1 MIDIHGLSGVDYNM
15 SRCSPCDLDPHAVAS
30 IFKAYLREREYYQK
44 LFFSKLSVLIS
55 APAFPVPENVLTQKL
70 MPFFDAAIEQE
81 SSNASVV
88 DSDTPQPGMRKDMGL
103 PSSQKPLLQH
113 RPTSSTSSVVSSSS
127 ALLTLNL
134 RKPPSL
140 STFTLPSLNGIRPA
154 SQTLVSNLRSLI
166 AKMPKE
172 NRDLLRTVIELVR
185 ATSEASK
192 LTKMPLGNLLI
203 VFLPSLNINA
213 QLFRVLCEEE
223 RVWTGL
229 VDVSEDEHG
238 SGSEPEA
245 EQEAM
250 DETFD
255 MQRNT
260 VVVDTKRDSDD
271 PRTPKADGEAMS
283 KEEDRDDDEF
293 EEADEHRR
301 WTVVNRPRIAT
312 VYLDSRSQ
320 ASSTSVASSGLASLS
335 QEPSTVEGSMLQDD
349 LSSLSASI
357 RSTRGED
364 TEETLSSSV
373 ESVLTPSTPSAQSSA
388 AYLPLDASDTVKDL
402 SGRNIVCVTNVGPR
416 IQVVEAAPVD
426 FEIGV
431 ERDEGK
437 IRRLAVSNPSPYTSL
452 SAPPPS
458 STMTAYL
465 DKSVPP
471 SPASFHAKRLSIP
484 TLSFPNL
491 TAVGTRSLSSLVG
504 SEPLS
509 PASSP
514 VSGKAQSPSITGSR
528 VKKPSLKLLFTK
540 KSAGSINSGLKY
552 GTTVNGSPGSE
563 QGSAHGSG
571 SSQMIMATGGGSCSS
586 DSSVSTPVSAVTA
599 PGTAM
604 SDSKMSPSMPS
615 ALDASSEG
623 ELSLGQDLGLLKTSS
638 PPGTAKP
645 SKAQKQERVKT
656 MVGQTPIA
664 DWYSTRSAASSVSDL
679 TFSGRPQVVE
689 GGNRDEG
696 DDFDVGVK
704 RRVAIERGRGG
715 SVSSKTL
722 LNHLGVYDDDSAE
735 EWTRS
740 VLLAADVDVEFVGSE
755 RTSL

>member
-1 MIDIHGLSGVDYNM
+1 
-15 SRCSPCDLDPHAVAS
+15 
-30 IFKAYLREREYYQK
+30 
-44 LFFSKLSVLIS
+44 
-55 APAFPVPENVLTQKL
+55 
-70 MPFFDAAIEQE
+70 
-81 SSNASVV
+81 
-88 DSDTPQPGMRKDMGL
+88 MGL

-113 RPTSSTSSVVSSSS
+113 KPTSSTSSVVSSSS
-127 ALLTLNL
+127 APLTLNL
-134 RKPPSL
+134 RKPLSL

-154 SQTLVSNLRSLI
+154 SQTLISNLRSLI

-185 ATSEASK
+185 ATAEASQ
-192 LTKMPLGNLLI
+192 LTKMPLGNLLM
-203 VFLPSLNINA
+203 VFLPSLNISA
-213 QLFRVLCEEE
+213 QLFRVFCEEE
-223 RVWTGL
+223 KVWTGL
-229 VDVSEDEHG
+229 VDASEDEHG
-238 SGSEPEA
+238 PGSEPEA
-245 EQEAM
+245 EQEAL

-255 MQRNT
+255 TQRST
-260 VVVDTKRDSDD
+260 IVVDIKRSSDD
-271 PRTPKADGEAMS
+271 PRTPKGDGEATS
-283 KEEDRDDDEF
+283 KEENRDDDEF

-320 ASSTSVASSGLASLS
+320 ASSTSVASSGLASLL
-335 QEPSTVEGSMLQDD
+335 QEPSTGDGSMLQDD

-357 RSTRGED
+357 RSARGED

-388 AYLPLDASDTVKDL
+388 AYLPFDASDTVKDL

-431 ERDEGK
+431 EKDEGK
-437 IRRLAVSNPSPYTSL
+437 IRRLAISNPSPYTSL
-452 SAPPPS
+452 STPPPS
-458 STMTAYL
+458 NTMTANL

-471 SPASFHAKRLSIP
+471 SPASLHPKRLSIP

-491 TAVGTRSLSSLVG
+491 TAVGSRNLSSSVG
-504 SEPLS
+504 SEPVS
-509 PASSP
+509 PAVSSS
-514 VSGKAQSPSITGSR
+514 SGKGQSPSMNGSR

-540 KSAGSINSGLKY
+540 KSTGSMNSGLKY
-552 GTTVNGSPGSE
+552 SIMVNGSPGSE
-563 QGSAHGSG
+563 HGSTQGSGG
-571 SSQMIMATGGGSCSS
+571 SQMMLVAGGGSCSS

-604 SDSKMSPSMPS
+604 SDLKTSMSTLNLPS
-615 ALDASSEG
+615 ALDASCEG
-623 ELSLGQDLGLLKTSS
+623 ELSLRQDLSLKTP

-679 TFSGRPQVVE
+679 TFAGRQVAE
-689 GGNRDEG
+689 GGSRNEE
-696 DDFDVGVK
+696 DFDVDI
-704 RRVAIERGRGG
+704 RRTVIERASSG
-715 SVSSKTL
+715 SVSSKTP

-735 EWTRS
+735 DWTKS
-740 VLLAADVDVEFVGSE
+740 VLSAADV
-755 RTSL
+755 

>member
-1 MIDIHGLSGVDYNM
+1 
-15 SRCSPCDLDPHAVAS
+15 
-30 IFKAYLREREYYQK
+30 
-44 LFFSKLSVLIS
+44 
-55 APAFPVPENVLTQKL
+55 

-88 DSDTPQPGMRKDMGL
+88 DSDAPQPGMRKDMGL

-127 ALLTLNL
+127 APLTLNL

-185 ATSEASK
+185 ATAEASK
-192 LTKMPLGNLLI
+192 LTKMPLGNLLM

-245 EQEAM
+245 EQETM
-250 DETFD
+250 EETFD

-260 VVVDTKRDSDD
+260 VIVDTKRGSDD
-271 PRTPKADGEAMS
+271 PRTPKGDGEAMS

-335 QEPSTVEGSMLQDD
+335 QEPLTVEGSMLQDD

-357 RSTRGED
+357 RSVRGED

-373 ESVLTPSTPSAQSSA
+373 ESVLTPSTLSAQSSA
-388 AYLPLDASDTVKDL
+388 AHLPLDALDTVKDL
-402 SGRNIVCVTNVGPR
+402 SGKNIVCVANVGPR

-437 IRRLAVSNPSPYTSL
+437 IRRLAISNPSPYLSL
-452 SAPPPS
+452 STPPPS
-458 STMTAYL
+458 STMTVNL

-471 SPASFHAKRLSIP
+471 SPASLHAKRLSIP

-491 TAVGTRSLSSLVG
+491 TVVGTRSLSSSVG
-504 SEPLS
+504 SEPVS
-509 PASSP
+509 PAGSSL
-514 VSGKAQSPSITGSR
+514 SGRAQSPSITGSR
-528 VKKPSLKLLFTK
+528 IKKPSLKLLFTK

-571 SSQMIMATGGGSCSS
+571 GSQMILATGGGSCSS

-604 SDSKMSPSMPS
+604 SDSKMSPSKLNLPS
-615 ALDASSEG
+615 VLDARSEG
-623 ELSLGQDLGLLKTSS
+623 ELSLGQDLGLLKTSL
-638 PPGTAKP
+638 PGTAKL

-679 TFSGRPQVVE
+679 TFAGSQLVE
-689 GGNRDEG
+689 GGSRDEE
-696 DDFDVGVK
+696 DDFDVDM
-704 RRVAIERGRGG
+704 RRMVVIERGRSG

-722 LNHLGVYDDDSAE
+722 LNHLGVYDDDDDSAE

-740 VLLAADVDVEFVGSE
+740 VLLAADVELGSE
-755 RTSL
+755 RMS

>member
-1 MIDIHGLSGVDYNM
+1 
-15 SRCSPCDLDPHAVAS
+15 
-30 IFKAYLREREYYQK
+30 
-44 LFFSKLSVLIS
+44 
-55 APAFPVPENVLTQKL
+55 
-70 MPFFDAAIEQE
+70 
-81 SSNASVV
+81 
-88 DSDTPQPGMRKDMGL
+88 
-103 PSSQKPLLQH
+103 
-113 RPTSSTSSVVSSSS
+113 
-127 ALLTLNL
+127 
-134 RKPPSL
+134 
-140 STFTLPSLNGIRPA
+140 
-154 SQTLVSNLRSLI
+154 
-166 AKMPKE
+166 MPKE

-185 ATSEASK
+185 ATAEASK
-192 LTKMPLGNLLI
+192 LTKMPLGNLLM

-223 RVWTGL
+223 RVWAGL

-245 EQEAM
+245 EQEAI

-255 MQRNT
+255 MQTST
-260 VVVDTKRDSDD
+260 VVVDIKGNSDD
-271 PRTPKADGEAMS
+271 PRTPKGDGEAMS

-293 EEADEHRR
+293 EEADDHRR

-320 ASSTSVASSGLASLS
+320 ASSTSVASSGLASLL
-335 QEPSTVEGSMLQDD
+335 QEPSAVEGSMLQDD

-357 RSTRGED
+357 RSARGED

-388 AYLPLDASDTVKDL
+388 AYLPFDALDTVKDL

-437 IRRLAVSNPSPYTSL
+437 IRRLAISNPLPYTSL
-452 SAPPPS
+452 SMPTPS
-458 STMTAYL
+458 STMTANL

-471 SPASFHAKRLSIP
+471 SPASLHAKRLSIP

-491 TAVGTRSLSSLVG
+491 TAIGSKNLSSSVG
-504 SEPLS
+504 SEPVS
-509 PASSP
+509 PAGSSS
-514 VSGKAQSPSITGSR
+514 SGKGQSPSMSR
-528 VKKPSLKLLFTK
+528 IKKPSLKLLFTK
-540 KSAGSINSGLKY
+540 KSAGSMNSGLKY

-563 QGSAHGSG
+563 QGSGG
-571 SSQMIMATGGGSCSS
+571 SQMIIATGGGSCSS

-604 SDSKMSPSMPS
+604 SDLKISPSMLNLPS

-623 ELSLGQDLGLLKTSS
+623 ELSLCQDLGLKTS

-679 TFSGRPQVVE
+679 TFAGRQQAVE
-689 GGNRDEG
+689 GGSRDEE
-696 DDFDVGVK
+696 DFDVDM
-704 RRVAIERGRGG
+704 RRMVIEGGRSG
-715 SVSSKTL
+715 SVSTKTP
-722 LNHLGVYDDDSAE
+722 LNHLGVYDDDSVE
-735 EWTRS
+735 DWTRS
-740 VLLAADVDVEFVGSE
+740 VLLAADVELGSE
-755 RTSL
+755 RTL